1 MGNVIGITAHLQARN
16 RLTPELAEVVKLT
29 RKTVK
34 EMMGLDD
41 ATEQM
46 IKEMRRMKQAAERS
60 AYGFNREIE
69 KMQREIQDLKRQL
82 GVLDSARAMPK
93 VTIDDQ
99 ARREIE
105 AIRQEMQALNAEK
118 ARIQTGVAS
127 AGGGLAT
134 GGMVGAASA
143 YLGAGFVDRLTL
155 ETQANARR
163 ALLGDT
169 PEELVRYQQQAQELS
184 LVNPNIDRTYVKD
197 LLTQATRFGGANG
210 TELTR
215 QALQLSAIRPDM
227 GGAED
232 FLNTQMLMKSAMPD
246 ADINRIGDSLGYVAL
261 KARDIRKDT
270 LDSLQEYSAQ
280 MTKFIDSP
288 EKLAMLVEA
297 MNDVWNTDT
306 GFDTLKEVGLKL
318 NNVGD
323 LENVLKTAYGA
334 QGMADDK
341 AAELAKKEA
350 EQIGKYLAS
359 GSKQDRQ
366 YATGVLMQT
375 FASIK
380 DEFVRQN
387 LLNELAAGPGEN
399 AGQEELV
406 KLLQKAGEIAVI
418 DPMVYRE
425 KMKGQL
431 DSLYQ
436 TFQQND
442 PLHDFIKAKTML
454 SNEMTSLG
462 VVIAQDLAP
471 TIKWAAEGVKSF
483 KEFLDSLPKE
493 AAVATFV
500 GVVGGASLALWGLV
514 GAAKTAAQSLLSL
527 PVEVIRKKLGGDL
540 PDIALPDGPDK
551 RGKGGKGGGKKRW
564 WNPFS
569 KVDDGLDKSQKK
581 SLNERIEQ
589 LKDKT
594 YVTRQEQTL
603 RKNLFPNETG
613 LTREEKVKVYRHE
626 GWLGKARDAL
636 FGPDIRD
643 MNDKKIGSTRTGWRE
658 TLKSIGGMLPDGDTV
673 VKGAKSAWE
682 GLKSTGGFLARK
694 LPYIGAIIGAG
705 QILTADDKLDMAGKV
720 GSEALGGWGGAAA
733 GAAIGS
739 VVPGIGTAIG
749 GIVGGIAGAFGGG
762 ALFDKVMSWWNDAPP
777 TPPET
782 PPHPRGMM
790 KISREEVNQLRPT
803 PPVMG
808 PPIPPVSPVGKATEQ
823 PKSVS
828 LTIPQLTIPLHA
840 DGVLQDVPTMLRL
853 LDNPSVSQKV
863 KAIIEKALIEALE
876 TRGGVA
882 T

>member
-1 MGNVIGITAHLQARN
+1 MGTVVGITAHLQARN
-16 RLTPELAEVVKLT
+16 RLTPELEEVVKLT

-46 IKEMRRMKQAAERS
+46 IKEMRKMKQAAERS
-60 AYGFNREIE
+60 AYGFNREME

-82 GVLDSARAMPK
+82 GGLDATRAMPK
-93 VTIDDQ
+93 VTIDDH

-105 AIRQEMQALNAEK
+105 AIRQEVQALNAEK
-118 ARIQTGVAS
+118 ARIQTEVAKT
-127 AGGGLAT
+127 GGSFAA

-143 YLGAGFVDRLTL
+143 YLGAGYIDRLTM

-169 PEELVRYQQQAQELS
+169 PEELVRYQQQAQDLS
-184 LVNPNIDRTYVKD
+184 LINPNIDRTYVKD
-197 LLTQATRFGGANG
+197 LMTQATRFGGANG
-210 TELTR
+210 TELTK

-227 GGAED
+227 GGADE
-232 FLNTQMLMKSAMPD
+232 FLSTQMLMKSAMPD

-270 LDSLQEYSAQ
+270 LDSLQEYSSQ

-334 QGMADDK
+334 QGIDDEK
-341 AAELAKKEA
+341 ASEMAKKEA
-350 EQIGKYLAS
+350 EQIGKYLSS

-387 LLNELAAGPGEN
+387 LLNELASGPGEN
-399 AGQEELV
+399 AGKEELV

-436 TFQQND
+436 TYQKND

-462 VVIAQDLAP
+462 IVLAQDLSPA
-471 TIKWAAEGVKSF
+471 IKWTAEQIKAATDLIDKAPLWATLTGLGV
-483 KEFLDSLPKE
+483 
-493 AAVATFV
+493 
-500 GVVGGASLALWGLV
+500 VVGGVTYAFWKMKIAV
-514 GAAKTAAQSLLSL
+514 EAATAAAVQQRL
-527 PVEVIRKKLGGDL
+527 RKKLGGDF
-540 PDIALPDGPDK
+540 PDIDLGPDK
-551 RGKGGKGGGKKRW
+551 RGKGGKGGGKKRQW
-564 WNPFS
+564 WNPTS
-569 KVDDGLDKSQKK
+569 WGGKDDPAKKAWQAAEETKKMAYGGSVPPEATKS
-581 SLNERIEQ
+581 
-589 LKDKT
+589 
-594 YVTRQEQTL
+594 
-603 RKNLFPNETG
+603 
-613 LTREEKVKVYRHE
+613 
-626 GWLGKARDAL
+626 
-636 FGPDIRD
+636 
-643 MNDKKIGSTRTGWRE
+643 GWRDK
-658 TLKSIGGMLPDGDTV
+658 LRSVGGLLPDGDTV

-694 LPYIGAIIGAG
+694 LPYIGTIVGAS

-720 GSEALGGWGGAAA
+720 GSEALGGWGGAVA

-739 VVPGIGTAIG
+739 VVPGLGTAIG
-749 GIVGGIAGAFGGG
+749 GIVGGIAGALGGG
-762 ALFDKVMSWWNDAPP
+762 ALFDKVKTYWQEAPP
-777 TPPET
+777 TP
-782 PPHPRGMM
+782 
-790 KISREEVNQLRPT
+790 EVPKMYKPVPQEFRDQIRAQT
-803 PPVMG
+803 QPPVLG
-808 PPIPPVSPVGKATEQ
+808 PPIPVVPPVKAQEEK
-823 PKSVS
+823 PKLTS
-828 LTIPQLTIPLHA
+828 LTISAMPITLKA
-840 DGVLQDVPTMLRL
+840 DGVLQDVAGMLRL
-853 LDNPSVSQKV
+853 LRDPSVSNEIKR
-863 KAIIEKALIEALE
+863 IIEKAFIDSLE
-876 TRGGVA
+876 TRGGAV

>member
-1 MGNVIGITAHLQARN
+1 MGRVVGLTAYLQAKN
-16 RLTPELAEVVKLT
+16 ELSPQLRSVVKMT
-29 RKTVK
+29 KTAAK
-34 EMMGLDD
+34 GMLQLDD
-41 ATEQM
+41 ATQDM
-46 IKEMRRMKQAAERS
+46 LKEMRKVKQAAERAES
-60 AYGFNREIE
+60 GFKREIDQ
-69 KMQREIQDLKRQL
+69 MQREIQDLRRQL
-82 GVLDSARAMPK
+82 GGLDATRATPK
-93 VTIDDQ
+93 ITVDDQ
-99 ARREIE
+99 ARREIA
-105 AIRQEMQALNAEK
+105 AIRQEVKALDGEK
-118 ARIQTGVAS
+118 ARVQIEASQAGGSVDFAAGGVA
-127 AGGGLAT
+127 
-134 GGMVGAASA
+134 GGMAT
-143 YLGAGFVDRLTL
+143 YLGAGYLDQLTL

-169 PEELVRYQQQAQELS
+169 PEELARYQQQAQDLS
-184 LVNPNIDRTYVKD
+184 LINPNIDSTYVKD
-197 LLTQATRFGGANG
+197 LMTQATRFGGANG
-210 TELTR
+210 TELTK

-227 GGAED
+227 GGADE

-280 MTKFIDSP
+280 MTKFIDAP

-334 QGMADDK
+334 QGMSDEK
-341 AAELAKKEA
+341 ASELAKKEA

-406 KLLQKAGEIAVI
+406 KLLQKAGEIAVV

-436 TFQQND
+436 TYQKND

-454 SNEMTSLG
+454 SNELINLG
-462 VVIAQDLAP
+462 LIIAQDLSPVISGLGHVIRVVKDGFDALP
-471 TIKWAAEGVKSF
+471 TTLAVPSLVAAIGLVTYGLWKFKVALAAAEA
-483 KEFLDSLPKE
+483 
-493 AAVATFV
+493 AAV
-500 GVVGGASLALWGLV
+500 
-514 GAAKTAAQSLLSL
+514 
-527 PVEVIRKKLGGDL
+527 RKKLGGEM
-540 PDIALPDGPDK
+540 PDIDLPDGPDK
-551 RGKGGKGGGKKRW
+551 KGKGRGGGRGGKRSK
-564 WNPFS
+564 WNPLNWGKKETPVPDRKWLTS
-569 KVDDGLDKSQKK
+569 EEATRKALGGSLPDKTPDIPKKGLVENLK
-581 SLNERIEQ
+581 SLG
-589 LKDKT
+589 
-594 YVTRQEQTL
+594 
-603 RKNLFPNETG
+603 G
-613 LTREEKVKVYRHE
+613 L
-626 GWLGKARDAL
+626 L
-636 FGPDIRD
+636 P
-643 MNDKKIGSTRTGWRE
+643 
-658 TLKSIGGMLPDGDTV
+658 KSDTV
-673 VKGAKSAWE
+673 LSGTKSAWE
-682 GLKSTGGFLARK
+682 GVKSLGGGLVKR
-694 LPYIGAIIGAG
+694 LPIIGMAVG
-705 QILTADDKLDMAGKV
+705 ASEILTAEDKLEAAGKV
-720 GSEALGGWGGAAA
+720 GAEALGGWGGAAA

-762 ALFDKVMSWWNDAPP
+762 ALFDKVMSWWNDAPS

-808 PPIPPVSPVGKATEQ
+808 PPIPPVSPVGGKVTEK
-823 PKSVS
+823 PKVVSV
-828 LTIPQLTIPLHA
+828 TIPQVTIPLHA
-840 DGVLQDVPTMLRL
+840 QGVLQDIPTMLKML
-853 LDNPSVSQKV
+853 SDPSVGQKI
-863 KAIIEKALIEALE
+863 KDLIEKALIDALE

>member
-1 MGNVIGITAHLQARN
+1 MGTVVGITAKLQAKN
-16 RLTPELAEVVKLT
+16 GMTPHLEDVVKVT
-29 RKTVK
+29 RQAVK
-34 EMMGLDD
+34 EMLGLDD
-41 ATEQM
+41 ATQEM
-46 IKEMRRMKQAAERS
+46 IKEMRKMKQAAEQS
-60 AYGFNREIE
+60 ARGFNREIDQ
-69 KMQREIQDLKRQL
+69 MQREIQDLKRQL
-82 GVLDSARAMPK
+82 GGLDSTRATPK
-93 VTIDDQ
+93 VTIEDQ

-105 AIRQEMQALNAEK
+105 AIRQEIQALNAEK
-118 ARIQTGVAS
+118 AKIQVEAAN
-127 AGGGLAT
+127 AGGGFTA
-134 GGMVGAASA
+134 GGMIGAASA
-143 YLGAGFVDRLTL
+143 YLGAGYIDRLTL

-169 PEELVRYQQQAQELS
+169 SEELAQYQRQAQELS
-184 LVNPNIDRTYVKD
+184 LINPNIDRTYVKD
-197 LLTQATRFGGANG
+197 LMTQATRFDGANG
-210 TELTR
+210 TELTK

-227 GGAED
+227 GGADE
-232 FLNTQMLMKSAMPD
+232 FLNTQMLMKNAMPD

-334 QGMADDK
+334 QGMSDDK
-341 AAELAKKEA
+341 ASELAKKEA

-425 KMKGQL
+425 KMMGQL

-454 SNEMTSLG
+454 SNELISLG
-462 VVIAQDLAP
+462 AVIAEDLEP
-471 TIKWAAEGVKSF
+471 TMRWAADAVKKFKSF
-483 KEFLDSLPKE
+483 LDELPTG
-493 AAVATFV
+493 AAVAVLGTGLIATTASLYMFKKAIEGV
-500 GVVGGASLALWGLV
+500 GDRIRRSVGG
-514 GAAKTAAQSLLSL
+514 
-527 PVEVIRKKLGGDL
+527 DM
-540 PDIALPDGPDK
+540 PDIDLPDGPDK
-551 RGKGGKGGGKKRW
+551 KKRGGGGGSKKRKWYNPLSWAGGKQDPPPKKNWLTSQEAADMAFGKNAPREV
-564 WNPFS
+564 PT
-569 KVDDGLDKSQKK
+569 
-581 SLNERIEQ
+581 
-589 LKDKT
+589 KT
-594 YVTRQEQTL
+594 
-603 RKNLFPNETG
+603 NW
-613 LTREEKVKVYRHE
+613 LT
-626 GWLGKARDAL
+626 
-636 FGPDIRD
+636 
-643 MNDKKIGSTRTGWRE
+643 S
-658 TLKSIGGMLPDGDTV
+658 TLKSVGGVLPSGDTAM
-673 VKGAKSAWE
+673 KGIKSAWE
-682 GLKSTGGFLARK
+682 GVKSVGGGLTKR
-694 LPYIGAIIGAG
+694 LPIIGLAVGAG
-705 QILTADDKLDMAGKV
+705 EILQSDNKLETAARLGT
-720 GSEALGGWGGAAA
+720 ETLGGWGGAAA

-749 GIVGGIAGAFGGG
+749 GIVGAIAGSFGGS
-762 ALFDKVMSWWNDAPP
+762 ALFEGIKKDLEKQVLVQDPRRLPSQETMAEIRKTMPKPP
-777 TPPET
+777 IY
-782 PPHPRGMM
+782 G
-790 KISREEVNQLRPT
+790 
-803 PPVMG
+803 PPV
-808 PPIPPVSPVGKATEQ
+808 PAVSPVAKTNEK
-823 PKSVS
+823 PKVVS
-828 LTIPQLTIPLHA
+828 LSVQSVPITLQA

-863 KAIIEKALIEALE
+863 KDIIEKALIDALE
-876 TRGGVA
+876 TQGGVVM
-882 T
+882 

>member
-1 MGNVIGITAHLQARN
+1 MGTVVGITAHLQARN
-16 RLTPELAEVVKLT
+16 RITPELEEVVKLT

-46 IKEMRRMKQAAERS
+46 IKEMRRMKQEAERS

-82 GVLDSARAMPK
+82 GGLDSTRAMPK

-105 AIRQEMQALNAEK
+105 AIRQEVQALNAEK
-118 ARIQTGVAS
+118 ARIQTEVANT
-127 AGGGLAT
+127 GGSFAA

-143 YLGAGFVDRLTL
+143 YLGAGYIDRLTM

-169 PEELVRYQQQAQELS
+169 PEELARYQQQAQDLS
-184 LVNPNIDRTYVKD
+184 LINPNIDRTFVKD
-197 LLTQATRFGGANG
+197 LMTQATRFGGANG
-210 TELTR
+210 TELTK

-227 GGAED
+227 GGADE

-280 MTKFIDSP
+280 MTKFIDAP

-334 QGMADDK
+334 QGMSDDK
-341 AAELAKKEA
+341 ASELAKKEA

-406 KLLQKAGEIAVI
+406 KLLQKAGEIAVV
-418 DPMVYRE
+418 DPIVYRE

-436 TFQQND
+436 TYQKND
-442 PLHDFIKAKTML
+442 PLHEFIKAKTML
-454 SNEMTSLG
+454 SNEMMNLGIVISQDISPLFNMLAAGVREAKETLDQMPTWLALPALGTAIG
-462 VVIAQDLAP
+462 VVTIGLWKLRVALA
-471 TIKWAAEGVKSF
+471 AAEA
-483 KEFLDSLPKE
+483 
-493 AAVATFV
+493 AAV
-500 GVVGGASLALWGLV
+500 
-514 GAAKTAAQSLLSL
+514 
-527 PVEVIRKKLGGDL
+527 RKKLGGEMPDVDL
-540 PDIALPDGPDK
+540 PDK
-551 RGKGGKGGGKKRW
+551 KGKGGKGGGTGKGSKRQW
-564 WNPFS
+564 WNPMSWGGKDDPAKKAWLSAEETKKMAFGGSLPMETS
-569 KVDDGLDKSQKK
+569 KS
-581 SLNERIEQ
+581 
-589 LKDKT
+589 
-594 YVTRQEQTL
+594 
-603 RKNLFPNETG
+603 
-613 LTREEKVKVYRHE
+613 
-626 GWLGKARDAL
+626 
-636 FGPDIRD
+636 
-643 MNDKKIGSTRTGWRE
+643 GWRE
-658 TLKSIGGMLPDGDTV
+658 KLRSIGGMLPDGDTI

-682 GLKSTGGFLARK
+682 GVKSTGGFLARK

-739 VVPGIGTAIG
+739 VVPGLGTAIG
-749 GIVGGIAGAFGGG
+749 GIVGGIAGALGGG
-762 ALFDKVMSWWNDAPP
+762 ALFDKVKTYWQEAPP
-777 TPPET
+777 TP
-782 PPHPRGMM
+782 
-790 KISREEVNQLRPT
+790 EVPKMYKPVPQEFRDQIRAQT
-803 PPVMG
+803 QPPVLG
-808 PPIPPVSPVGKATEQ
+808 PPIPVVPPVKAQEEK
-823 PKSVS
+823 PKLTS
-828 LTIPQLTIPLHA
+828 LTISAMPITLKA
-840 DGVLQDVPTMLRL
+840 DGVLQDVAGMLRL
-853 LDNPSVSQKV
+853 LRDPSVSNEIKR
-863 KAIIEKALIEALE
+863 IIEKAFIDSLE
-876 TRGGVA
+876 TRGGAV